1 VAAQSQIDKDKLS
14 ALFQTANALGDA
26 CLWGFHWGRPG
37 DGFDKLAGFDF
48 ENDLLRIHAGDR
60 DKHFV
65 SVYSPRGFEIG
76 KGQLGEPILEI
87 RDAQRVRWVWL
98 AGPGQTAAF
107 LEFWR
112 MDGWRY
118 LWKEQWRLADEYRRG
133 IGDQSQ
139 PALRVAVF
147 EAPAFLL
154 KDVSGQT

>member
-112 MDGWRY
+112 MDGDIYGKSNGDWPTNTGGALETSRS
-118 LWKEQWRLADEYRRG
+118 RLCVLPSSRR
-133 IGDQSQ
+133 
-139 PALRVAVF
+139 RRF
-147 EAPAFLL
+147 C
-154 KDVSGQT
+154 